1 VLVGSI
7 ITGVGTGW
15 LLDTYHVA
23 GCCDPSGFDAMFTPA
38 YAHRAARRYRRN
50 GLDRSAQPMVDFLA
64 GRGIAG
70 ASVLE
75 IGGGVGEVHLELL
88 RRGAAHATNLELSS
102 AYEQDAAELLAE
114 TGLAARVDRRLVDI
128 AVDPATVEPADV
140 VVLDRVVCCYPD
152 HARLLAA
159 AADHAKRLLAFSYP
173 RASVLVKAVLGAQNA
188 VFALVG
194 RNFRVFAHPPQA
206 MLATLT
212 DHGHDIVFTHHDP
225 IWQVVGTQRR
235 PSAPDS

>member
-1 VLVGSI
+1 
-7 ITGVGTGW
+7 
-15 LLDTYHVA
+15 
-23 GCCDPSGFDAMFTPA
+23 MFTPA

-50 GLDRSAQPMVDFLA
+50 GLDRRAQQMVDFLT
-64 GRGIAG
+64 GRGIDG

-75 IGGGVGEVHLELL
+75 IGGGVGELHLELL

-128 AVDPATVEPADV
+128 AVDPAAVEPADV

-152 HARLLAA
+152 HARLLAV

-173 RASVLVKAVLGAQNA
+173 RDSMLVKAVLATQNT
-188 VFALVG
+188 VLALAG
-194 RNFRVFAHPPQA
+194 RSFRVFAHPPRA
-206 MLATLT
+206 MLATLA
-212 DHGHDIVFTHHDP
+212 DHGHNVTFTHRGP
-225 IWQVVGTQRR
+225 VWQAVGTQRK
-235 PSAPDS
+235 SAGT